1 MTSVPTRPTTTPAP
15 RSRTA
20 PRSRPAPPPEDRVDS
35 PLGTTLVLHWGG
47 PRHNEV
53 DHLPIESLTS
63 AVLVYDGPRWFGVYE
78 QFQPARTQD
87 TPQGP
92 AQVWVVRE

>member
-1 MTSVPTRPTTTPAP
+1 VF
-15 RSRTA
+15 
-20 PRSRPAPPPEDRVDS
+20 
-35 PLGTTLVLHWGG
+35 HWGG
-47 PRHNEV
+47 PRHGEV
-53 DHLPIESLTS
+53 DELPMESLVSSTH
-63 AVLVYDGPRWFGVYE
+63 VYDGPKWFGVYE